1 MKKTH
6 RIVKMEADWLSFW
19 QGEKEISGFGLV
31 PELEDYRELRN
42 KWLSSR
48 IGIRELKKE
57 IRAIT
62 A

>member
-1 MKKTH
+1 
-6 RIVKMEADWLSFW
+6 MEADWLSFW